1 MIGCLRA
8 VALFIGAMF
17 CQWWWNTHFAY
28 WGAAPQL
35 LLVLTILIAARR
47 GPVLGML
54 AGFGW
59 GLYLDVARA
68 ELFGASALTLTLAAY
83 FAGAARRQIDLRAA
97 GPLAAMTFLLTW
109 AVFLGHGLLGLVFT
123 KSFEWSGWIAILLT
137 PFLNAAAVIAAAFLW
152 DARRDGRP

>member
-1 MIGCLRA
+1 MIGFLRGL
-8 VALFIGAMF
+8 VIFIGAMF
-17 CQWWWNTHFAY
+17 VQWWWNTHFAY
-28 WGAAPQL
+28 WGAAPQF

-83 FAGAARRQIDLRAA
+83 FVGITRRQVDLRAP
-97 GPLAAMTFLLTW
+97 GPLAATTFLCTL
-109 AVFLGHGLLGLVFT
+109 AAFVGLGLLGLAFT
-123 KSFEWSGWIAILLT
+123 KSFEWSGWIAVLVT
-137 PFLNAAAVIAAAFLW
+137 PFLNAAVVTGVSLAW
-152 DARRDGRP
+152 DVRGSR

>member
-1 MIGCLRA
+1 MIGLLRGI
-8 VALFIGAMF
+8 ALFIGAMF
-17 CQWWWNTHFAY
+17 IQWWWNTHFAY
-28 WGAAPQL
+28 WGAAPQF

-83 FAGAARRQIDLRAA
+83 FVGVARRQIDLRAA
-97 GPLAAMTFLLTW
+97 GPLAATTFLFTW
-109 AVFLGHGLLGLVFT
+109 AGFVLLGLLGLTFT
-123 KSFEWSGWIAILLT
+123 KSFEWSGWIAILVT
-137 PFLNAAAVIAAAFLW
+137 PFLNAVAVTCAALLW
-152 DARRDGRP
+152 DERGDR

>member
-1 MIGCLRA
+1 MIGFLRG

-17 CQWWWNTHFAY
+17 LQWWWNTHFAY
-28 WGAAPQL
+28 WGAAPQF

-47 GPVLGML
+47 GAVLGML

-83 FAGAARRQIDLRAA
+83 FVGVARRQIDLRAP
-97 GPLAAMTFLLTW
+97 GPLAATTFLFTW
-109 AVFLGHGLLGLVFT
+109 ASFIGLGLLGLTFT
-123 KSFEWSGWIAILLT
+123 KSFEWSGWIAIMVT
-137 PFLNAAAVIAAAFLW
+137 PFLNAATVTVAALAW
-152 DARRDGRP
+152 DARRDR